1 MADVARLPVLE
12 VVSAVHFTADL
23 TLGEIIETLFHFMLE
38 TDRARTKH
46 QGRGPDY
53 PLNGRWWAYDK
64 QRNRNAGATL
74 EQGLGRVRLDLSW
87 NLVDTRGLTSYRFAS
102 PVALAYFADGLS
114 GGDSGTF
121 PAMRYRVDSL
131 SLGASVA
138 LTSRVSLRAF
148 DLFERGRIAD
158 WHYLGLDAARVIDHR
173 VYSDGGPSGYTTNL
187 IGVLL
192 DLRL

>member
-1 MADVARLPVLE
+1 MANVADVVFGPDG
-12 VVSAVHFTADL
+12 S
-23 TLGEIIETLFHFMLE
+23 LG
-38 TDRARTKH
+38 
-46 QGRGPDY
+46 GPDY

-74 EQGLGRVRLDLSW
+74 EQSLGRVRLDLSW
-87 NLVDTRGLTSYRFAS
+87 NLVDARGLTSYRFAS
-102 PVALAYFADGLS
+102 PVALAYFVDGLS

-131 SLGASVA
+131 SLGTSVA

-148 DLFERGRIAD
+148 DRFERGRIDD

-173 VYSDGGPSGYTTNL
+173 VYSDAGPSDYTTNL